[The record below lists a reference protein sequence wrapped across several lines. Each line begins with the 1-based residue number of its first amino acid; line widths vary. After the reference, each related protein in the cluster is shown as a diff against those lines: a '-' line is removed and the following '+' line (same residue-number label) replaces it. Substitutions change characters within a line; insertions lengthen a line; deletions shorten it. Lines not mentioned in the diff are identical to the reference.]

1 MGCSETLLRKY
12 TSSTTG
18 VGLVGHGCRTR
29 GARVSDPW
37 GMEVHF
43 VDINNCTLRL
53 NNLLL
58 MFIGFSREEVVAEK
72 KSPAHLR
79 CGRALFVCL

>member
-1 MGCSETLLRKY
+1 MGCSETSLRKY

-18 VGLVGHGCRTR
+18 VGPVRHGCRTR
-29 GARVSDPW
+29 GARKYISL
-37 GMEVHF
+37 
-43 VDINNCTLRL
+43 ILTIAALRL